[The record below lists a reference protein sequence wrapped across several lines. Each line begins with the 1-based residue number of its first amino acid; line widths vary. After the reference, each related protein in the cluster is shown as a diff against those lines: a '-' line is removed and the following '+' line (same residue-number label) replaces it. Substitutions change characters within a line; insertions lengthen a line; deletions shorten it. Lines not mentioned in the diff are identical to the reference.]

1 MTDAEAR
8 AILREHG
15 HEPPVK
21 GKLGEEWKATAADI
35 LSVITSADDPPGDLT
50 SQNATGNEAAGDDRD
65 PGRGEPEEEAGE
77 PEETAGRVVE
87 MRPRRPRRPR
97 GSLRDRFAGSSSSS
111 RARPRRTRRKPARP
125 LRERVPVDK
134 LAASVWTGAAR
145 LAAYVSVPVSRTLE
159 LEAGLA
165 GQVVEDSIRGTF
177 VDRFAQPLAHAQDK
191 ARGLSAIFAPP
202 ALVLAIE
209 ACQGLPE
216 AKRQMRLAVLL
227 PLLEQ
232 SLIIQAKVTGER
244 ASVIAERAEEDQRYR
259 EAAQAQIAMI
269 FAPPPGAAEAA
280 AAAASSPEDEAA
292 ADAQR
297 MAGV

>member
-21 GKLGEEWKATAADI
+21 GKLSPEWRATAADI
-35 LSVITSADDPPGDLT
+35 LNVITEASEPPADPE
-50 SQNATGNEAAGDDRD
+50 AGNIPAAG
-65 PGRGEPEEEAGE
+65 EEEAEAE
-77 PEETAGRVVE
+77 PAEPLAGVVE

-97 GSLRDRFAGSSSSS
+97 SSLRDRFTSSS
-111 RARPRRTRRKPARP
+111 ARPKRSRRKPARP
-125 LRERVPVDK
+125 IRERIPVTK
-134 LAASVWTGAAR
+134 LAGSVWKGGAR

-165 GQVVEDSIRGTF
+165 GQVLEDTVRGTF
-177 VDRFAQPLAHAQDK
+177 ADRFLQPLAHGQEK

-209 ACQGLPE
+209 ASQGLPE
-216 AKRQMRLAVLL
+216 DKRQMRLAVLL

-232 SLIIQAKVTGER
+232 SLIVQAKVTGER
-244 ASVIAERAEEDQRYR
+244 AELLQQEAEEDQNYR
-259 EAAQAQIAMI
+259 DMAQAQIAMI
-269 FAPPPGAAEAA
+269 FAPPPGAAAA
-280 AAAASSPEDEAA
+280 AAAAAGDERQAEDAA
-292 ADAQR
+292 AAEAQR

>member
-21 GKLGEEWKATAADI
+21 GKLSPEWRATAADI
-35 LSVITSADDPPGDLT
+35 LNVIT
-50 SQNATGNEAAGDDRD
+50 
-65 PGRGEPEEEAGE
+65 EAGE
-77 PEETAGRVVE
+77 PPADPEAGNMPGDIPAAGEEEAEAAEPLAGVVE

-97 GSLRDRFAGSSSSS
+97 SSLRDRFTSSS
-111 RARPRRTRRKPARP
+111 ARPKRSRRKPARP
-125 LRERVPVDK
+125 IRERIPVTK
-134 LAASVWTGAAR
+134 LAGSVWKGGAR

-165 GQVVEDSIRGTF
+165 GQVLEDTVRGTF
-177 VDRFAQPLAHAQDK
+177 VDRFLQPLAHGQEK

-209 ACQGLPE
+209 ASQGLPDD
-216 AKRQMRLAVLL
+216 KRQMRLAVLL

-232 SLIIQAKVTGER
+232 SLIVQAKVTGER
-244 ASVIAERAEEDQRYR
+244 ASVLQEEAEEDQKYR
-259 EAAQAQIAMI
+259 DMAQAQIAMI
-269 FAPPPGAAEAA
+269 FAPPPGAAAA
-280 AAAASSPEDEAA
+280 AAAAAGDERQAEDAA
-292 ADAQR
+292 AAEAQR

>member
-15 HEPPVK
+15 HEPPAK
-21 GKLGEEWKATAADI
+21 GKLGDEWRATAQDI
-35 LSVITSADDPPGDLT
+35 LNVVTAAEEPPGPP
-50 SQNATGNEAAGDDRD
+50 GPPAAEEPSG
-65 PGRGEPEEEAGE
+65 PAEEPEE
-77 PEETAGRVVE
+77 PEETTGGRVVE

-97 GSLRDRFAGSSSSS
+97 SSLRDRLAGSSSRS
-111 RARPRRTRRKPARP
+111 RRPRPRRKPARP
-125 LRERVPVDK
+125 LRDRIPVTK
-134 LAASVWTGAAR
+134 LAGSAWKGGAR

-165 GQVVEDSIRGTF
+165 GQVLEDTVRGTF
-177 VDRFAQPLAHAQDK
+177 IDRFLQPLAHAQDK
-191 ARGLSAIFAPP
+191 ARGLSAIMAPP

-216 AKRQMRLAVLL
+216 DKRQMRLAVLL

-232 SLIIQAKVTGER
+232 SLIVQAKVSGER
-244 ASVIAERAEEDQRYR
+244 AELLQEEAEEDQKYR
-259 EAAQAQIAMI
+259 MAAQAQIAMI
-269 FAPPPGAAEAA
+269 FAPPPGAAERAA
-280 AAAASSPEDEAA
+280 AAAGDERQADDAA
-292 ADAQR
+292 AAEAQR